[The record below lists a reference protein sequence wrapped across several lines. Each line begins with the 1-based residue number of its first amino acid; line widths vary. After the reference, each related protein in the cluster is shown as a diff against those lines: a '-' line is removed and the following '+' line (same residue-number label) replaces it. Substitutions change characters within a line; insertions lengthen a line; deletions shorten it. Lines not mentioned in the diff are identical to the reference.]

1 MTQTPTRLP
10 RLAVG
15 ALLRSLPLLT
25 LLLAA
30 PAPAAVAQEEDA
42 AALLERAA
50 ATMVALDSFH
60 FALTTPRGQTLFME
74 NLELAGIEGDVQ
86 RPDRFRAT
94 VTAKAAIIELDVKV
108 VGIGTRLWVTDPM
121 AQEEQYVEFDAAE
134 TAGAEGG
141 SPVDLLNPDRVLLEA
156 VALIEE
162 PVVAGE
168 DEVDGADT
176 TRIDGTFDLGRL
188 RALGTPVP
196 GLAAAGPLP
205 VSLWIDDEGRVR
217 RLELEG
223 PLTAVEGP
231 DVVRRL
237 DLSAFDEPV
246 DIQPPA

>member
-1 MTQTPTRLP
+1 MTRTPTGLR
-10 RLAVG
+10 RAVAG
-15 ALLRSLPLLT
+15 ALLVLPLLM
-25 LLLAA
+25 LELVAPSRAGAA
-30 PAPAAVAQEEDA
+30 QDEDA
-42 AALLERAA
+42 AALLDRAA
-50 ATMVALDSFH
+50 ATMAALDAFH
-60 FALTTPRGQTLFME
+60 FSLTTPRGQTLFME

-94 VTAKAAIIELDVKV
+94 ATAKAAIIELDVKI
-108 VGIGTRLWVTDPM
+108 VGIGTRLWVTDPT
-121 AQEEQYVEFDAAE
+121 AQEEQYIEFDAAQ
-134 TAGAEGG
+134 TGGAEGG
-141 SPVDLLNPDRVLLEA
+141 SPIDLLNPDRVLLEA
-156 VALIEE
+156 VELIEE

-188 RALGTPVP
+188 QALGTPVP
-196 GLAAAGPLP
+196 GLVTNQALP
-205 VSLWIDDEGRVR
+205 VSLWIDDQGRVR

-246 DIQPPA
+246 DIQAPA

>member
-1 MTQTPTRLP
+1 MNRNPTRP
-10 RLAVG
+10 RRAAIG
-15 ALLRSLPLLT
+15 ALHLVLPLLI

-30 PAPAAVAQEEDA
+30 PSTATATQEEDA
-42 AALLERAA
+42 GALLDRAA
-50 ATMVALDSFH
+50 AAMAALDSFH

-74 NLELAGIEGDVQ
+74 NLELAGIVGDVQ

-94 VTAKAAIIELDVKV
+94 VTAKAAIIELDVRI
-108 VGIGTRLWVTDPM
+108 VGIGTRLWITDPT
-121 AQEEQYVEFDAAE
+121 AQDEQYVEFDAADA
-134 TAGAEGG
+134 AGAEGT
-141 SPVDLLNPDRVLLEA
+141 SPIDLLNPDRVLLEA
-156 VALIEE
+156 VDLIKE

-176 TRIDGTFDLGRL
+176 TRIDGTFDLARVQ
-188 RALGTPVP
+188 ALGTPVP
-196 GLAAAGPLP
+196 GLAAADDLP

-237 DLSAFDEPV
+237 DISAFDEPI
-246 DIQPPA
+246 DIQPPV